1 MTKFPFPILLF
12 HPNPRTISPLRKA
25 HYSPNKPNPA
35 TPSVLSPVAATNLIK
50 SLCAQGSPA
59 LARRMFDEMPE
70 RDVVAWTA
78 MISGYASNGRHE
90 DAWATFRQ
98 MTADGVG
105 PNEYTVSSVLTSCKG
120 LGWRR
125 GGAVVHAVA
134 VRRGVDR
141 GTYVENAL
149 LDVYASCGGGSDD
162 DGMDEARKAFE
173 EMAERT
179 AVSWTTMVAGYTHRG
194 DGYAGVL
201 VFRRMVQEGA
211 ELNPFTCSIAIRAC
225 ASIGSLTLGKQLH
238 VMVEKS
244 GHGFNLPVANSLV
257 DMYCRCMSL
266 AEARRYFNEMPQR
279 DLITWNAMIAGLQR
293 YNSQEALQLFLEI
306 GSEDLQPNCFT
317 FTSILSACADLA
329 VLHCGQ
335 QVHGAIVRRGFTGNL
350 QMANA
355 LVDMYAKCGSIA
367 DSREIFSEMNQKD
380 LISWTSMMIGYG
392 INGYGKEAMDL
403 FDEMINL
410 GIQPDHVVFMV
421 VISACSHA
429 GLVDEGLKYFD
440 AMRTGYDIPPN
451 SEVYGCV
458 IDLLGR
464 AGRLMEAYE
473 LIKEMTFEADES
485 IWGALLG
492 ASRMH
497 NNVGLGRLAAQKIM
511 DLKPEET
518 KTYVL
523 LSNIYA
529 AGSEWGE
536 FAETRRLLR
545 GMGSKKEAGMSWIE
559 VRNKVCSFVAGD
571 RSNPYVDLVYEIL
584 EMLVQHMTEVECDY
598 NSDGLLHDLEEVT

>member
-1 MTKFPFPILLF
+1 M
-12 HPNPRTISPLRKA
+12 
-25 HYSPNKPNPA
+25 
-35 TPSVLSPVAATNLIK
+35 
-50 SLCAQGSPA
+50 
-59 LARRMFDEMPE
+59 
-70 RDVVAWTA
+70 
-78 MISGYASNGRHE
+78 
-90 DAWATFRQ
+90 
-98 MTADGVG
+98 
-105 PNEYTVSSVLTSCKG
+105 
-120 LGWRR
+120 
-125 GGAVVHAVA
+125 
-134 VRRGVDR
+134 
-141 GTYVENAL
+141 
-149 LDVYASCGGGSDD
+149 
-162 DGMDEARKAFE
+162 
-173 EMAERT
+173 
-179 AVSWTTMVAGYTHRG
+179 
-194 DGYAGVL
+194 
-201 VFRRMVQEGA
+201 
-211 ELNPFTCSIAIRAC
+211 NPFTCSIAIRAC
-225 ASIGSLTLGKQLH
+225 ASIGNLTLGRQLH

-244 GHGFNLPVANSLV
+244 GHGSNLPVANSLV
-257 DMYCRCMSL
+257 DMYCRCMNL

-279 DLITWNAMIAGLQR
+279 DLITWNAMIAGLER

-317 FTSILSACADLA
+317 YTSILSACTNLA

-350 QMANA
+350 QIANA

-367 DSREIFSEMNQKD
+367 DSRKIFSEMNQKD
-380 LISWTSMMIGYG
+380 LISWTSMIIGYG
-392 INGYGKEAMDL
+392 IHGYGKDVMEL
-403 FDEMINL
+403 FDKMINL

-429 GLVDEGLKYFD
+429 GLVDEGLKCFEV
-440 AMRTGYDIPPN
+440 MRTEYNIHPN
-451 SEVYGCV
+451 REVYGCV

-464 AGRLMEAYE
+464 AGRLVEAYE
-473 LIKEMTFEADES
+473 LIKEMPFEADES

-492 ASRMH
+492 ASKMH
-497 NNVGLGRLAAQKIM
+497 NNVILGRLAAQKM
-511 DLKPEET
+511 VDLKPEEA

-571 RSNPYVDLVYEIL
+571 RSNPYVDLVHEIL